1 MNMKQNYMVFHRLSR
16 SIFFSLLL
24 LLTCISRGAAEPK
37 LPLER
42 TGYFYLNNHYIT
54 RDIHDKKVSIPDYL
68 SEGKAVLVELCGI
81 WSVNGQEI
89 HKQGMLKN
97 LYATYGPEGTKE
109 LEVIW
114 VNTDSTTLEEI
125 QGFSY
130 WGNGFDWTDGG
141 TIPYPIL
148 NTSKFSPTYGFLWTY
163 LPKFYLIEPS
173 GWCLD
178 VTKMLLSEDMKLVE
192 NYSAII
198 RELLDKQVGTKSAP
212 IVESIGG
219 VETLF
224 VGETGYFESRT
235 RYWGNLTSIQ
245 WSAEGTTETSD
256 ANTFRPVWSQ
266 PGTYKVR
273 VKVSNEYGD
282 ATKEISVTVLGDEEK
297 VSTFPTKFG
306 FDDSKVPT
314 TWRVYDQDED
324 GYCWLPL
331 AKDQKDRISA
341 EMLATLG
348 GLGGTADALV
358 SYSYYMTHFDFEY
371 EEGFGFYLKPED
383 WLITPTIVIPED
395 ATKATLNYLD
405 GYFYSVEKK
414 ERVDGYKVLLSES
427 GIAPEDFK
435 VTLFNKP
442 TIESSEDKTPAF
454 ERTIDLTPYAGK
466 SIRIAFVHPARYS
479 YEVGTG
485 VIIDEVTVTSD
496 GHNPSP
502 RYTTDQPYIEL
513 STSRKSGSWSFNIDA
528 PEEAQQNCW
537 ADLNGNG
544 MYDLGEEEGFDF
556 RFTNYRKEIGS
567 QKLRIYGDLTR
578 FECSFQEITEI
589 DLSHAP
595 HLTTFVSNYNK
606 GLTQLDLSHNEELIK
621 LEAYGN
627 GLTNL
632 TLGRKP
638 QLKTLDLNSNA
649 LTSLDLHE
657 APLLERVD
665 CFGNHI
671 GAKEAHLLVT
681 SLVNKTA
688 EKPGKLYFV
697 NSTFGKEENQI
708 LVSDVLLAQ
717 SKNWSV
723 IDFNASKPY
732 KGIDNTCY
740 TTELPAITLKAQEA
754 TGEWHLQIKVA
765 EGEARDSVWLDL
777 NDNKLFD
784 FGEELTEDILQNGWT
799 APRGTTSVTLYGA
812 VTQIKCQENKLTEI
826 DCSANDRLELL
837 DCSKNLLSKIT
848 LGTQPALKD
857 LYCYQNQLQ
866 EIDLSQSPNITS
878 LSLNNNK
885 FTTLDLSNNTKL
897 KVLMLSDNE
906 VSALDLSKLTELVFF
921 ACNDN
926 KFTSLDLSKQIKLE
940 TLYCVGNKLTALD
953 LSALQEL
960 LTLSCESNE
969 LTALDLSANKKLEA
983 LYCYENAISASSMKK
998 LFTSLSDRSGKTQ
1011 GKLYAINSSKASERN
1026 GYNLEDIAI
1035 ATAKNWQVNDYKD
1048 GANGGTNPLALEIVT
1063 TPEQIIPQISQG
1075 WLTLSSI
1082 EPQTLG
1088 KLYTA
1093 DGLLIREGKTG
1104 YDGVLRLDVSALDAG
1119 NYILATGQ
1127 VTLKVVL

>member
-130 WGNGFDWTDGG
+130 WGDGFDWTDGG

-235 RYWGNLTSIQ
+235 RYWGNLTAIQ

-282 ATKEISVTVLGDEEK
+282 ATKEISVTVLGNEEK

-358 SYSYYMTHFDFEY
+358 SYSYYMTHFDFKY

-383 WLITPTIVIPED
+383 WLITPTIVIPKD

-442 TIESSEDKTPAF
+442 AIESSEDETPAF

-502 RYTTDQPYIEL
+502 HYTTDQPYIEL

-556 RFTNYRKEIGS
+556 RFTNYRKEVGS
-567 QKLRIYGDLTR
+567 QTLRIYGDLTR
-578 FECSFQEITEI
+578 FECSLQEITEI

-665 CFGNHI
+665 CFGN
-671 GAKEAHLLVT
+671 
-681 SLVNKTA
+681 
-688 EKPGKLYFV
+688 
-697 NSTFGKEENQI
+697 
-708 LVSDVLLAQ
+708 
-717 SKNWSV
+717 
-723 IDFNASKPY
+723 
-732 KGIDNTCY
+732 
-740 TTELPAITLKAQEA
+740 
-754 TGEWHLQIKVA
+754 
-765 EGEARDSVWLDL
+765 
-777 NDNKLFD
+777 
-784 FGEELTEDILQNGWT
+784 
-799 APRGTTSVTLYGA
+799 
-812 VTQIKCQENKLTEI
+812 
-826 DCSANDRLELL
+826 
-837 DCSKNLLSKIT
+837 
-848 LGTQPALKD
+848 
-857 LYCYQNQLQ
+857 
-866 EIDLSQSPNITS
+866 
-878 LSLNNNK
+878 
-885 FTTLDLSNNTKL
+885 
-897 KVLMLSDNE
+897 
-906 VSALDLSKLTELVFF
+906 
-921 ACNDN
+921 
-926 KFTSLDLSKQIKLE
+926 
-940 TLYCVGNKLTALD
+940 KLTALD

-998 LFTSLSDRSGKTQ
+998 LFTTLSDRSGKTQ

-1035 ATAKNWQVNDYKD
+1035 ATAKNWQVNDYKN

-1075 WLTLSSI
+1075 WLTLSNV

-1119 NYILATGQ
+1119 NYILAIGQ

>member
-130 WGNGFDWTDGG
+130 WGDGFDWTDGG

-235 RYWGNLTSIQ
+235 RYWGNLTAIQ

-282 ATKEISVTVLGDEEK
+282 ATKEISVTVLGNEEK

-358 SYSYYMTHFDFEY
+358 SYSYYMTHFDFKY

-383 WLITPTIVIPED
+383 WLITPTIVIPKD
-395 ATKATLNYLD
+395 ATKATLKYLD

-442 TIESSEDKTPAF
+442 AIESSEDETPAF

-502 RYTTDQPYIEL
+502 HYTTDQPYIEL

-556 RFTNYRKEIGS
+556 RFTNYRKEVGS
-567 QKLRIYGDLTR
+567 QTLRIYGDLTR
-578 FECSFQEITEI
+578 FECSLQEITEI

-665 CFGNHI
+665 CFGN
-671 GAKEAHLLVT
+671 
-681 SLVNKTA
+681 
-688 EKPGKLYFV
+688 
-697 NSTFGKEENQI
+697 
-708 LVSDVLLAQ
+708 
-717 SKNWSV
+717 
-723 IDFNASKPY
+723 
-732 KGIDNTCY
+732 
-740 TTELPAITLKAQEA
+740 
-754 TGEWHLQIKVA
+754 
-765 EGEARDSVWLDL
+765 
-777 NDNKLFD
+777 
-784 FGEELTEDILQNGWT
+784 
-799 APRGTTSVTLYGA
+799 
-812 VTQIKCQENKLTEI
+812 
-826 DCSANDRLELL
+826 
-837 DCSKNLLSKIT
+837 
-848 LGTQPALKD
+848 
-857 LYCYQNQLQ
+857 
-866 EIDLSQSPNITS
+866 
-878 LSLNNNK
+878 
-885 FTTLDLSNNTKL
+885 
-897 KVLMLSDNE
+897 
-906 VSALDLSKLTELVFF
+906 
-921 ACNDN
+921 
-926 KFTSLDLSKQIKLE
+926 
-940 TLYCVGNKLTALD
+940 KLTALD

-998 LFTSLSDRSGKTQ
+998 LFTTLSDRSGKTQ

-1048 GANGGTNPLALEIVT
+1048 GANGGTNPLAIEIVT
-1063 TPEQIIPQISQG
+1063 TPEQITPQISQG

-1119 NYILATGQ
+1119 NYILAIGQ

>member
-130 WGNGFDWTDGG
+130 WGDGFDWTDGG

-235 RYWGNLTSIQ
+235 RYWGNLTAIQ

-358 SYSYYMTHFDFEY
+358 SYSYYMTHFDFKY

-383 WLITPTIVIPED
+383 WLITPTIVIPKD
-395 ATKATLNYLD
+395 ATKATLKYLD

-442 TIESSEDKTPAF
+442 AIESSEDETPAF

-502 RYTTDQPYIEL
+502 HYTTDQPYIEL

-556 RFTNYRKEIGS
+556 RFTNYRKEVGS
-567 QKLRIYGDLTR
+567 QTLRIYGDLTR
-578 FECSFQEITEI
+578 FECSLQEITEI

-665 CFGNHI
+665 C
-671 GAKEAHLLVT
+671 
-681 SLVNKTA
+681 
-688 EKPGKLYFV
+688 
-697 NSTFGKEENQI
+697 
-708 LVSDVLLAQ
+708 
-717 SKNWSV
+717 
-723 IDFNASKPY
+723 
-732 KGIDNTCY
+732 
-740 TTELPAITLKAQEA
+740 
-754 TGEWHLQIKVA
+754 
-765 EGEARDSVWLDL
+765 
-777 NDNKLFD
+777 
-784 FGEELTEDILQNGWT
+784 
-799 APRGTTSVTLYGA
+799 
-812 VTQIKCQENKLTEI
+812 
-826 DCSANDRLELL
+826 
-837 DCSKNLLSKIT
+837 
-848 LGTQPALKD
+848 
-857 LYCYQNQLQ
+857 
-866 EIDLSQSPNITS
+866 
-878 LSLNNNK
+878 
-885 FTTLDLSNNTKL
+885 
-897 KVLMLSDNE
+897 
-906 VSALDLSKLTELVFF
+906 
-921 ACNDN
+921 
-926 KFTSLDLSKQIKLE
+926 
-940 TLYCVGNKLTALD
+940 VGNKLTALD

-998 LFTSLSDRSGKTQ
+998 LFTTLSDRSDKTQ
-1011 GKLYAINSSKASERN
+1011 GKLYAINSAKTSERN

-1035 ATAKNWQVNDYKD
+1035 ATAKNWQVNDYKN
-1048 GANGGTNPLALEIVT
+1048 GANGGTNPLAIEIVT

-1119 NYILATGQ
+1119 NYILAIGQ

>member
-1 MNMKQNYMVFHRLSR
+1 
-16 SIFFSLLL
+16 
-24 LLTCISRGAAEPK
+24 
-37 LPLER
+37 
-42 TGYFYLNNHYIT
+42 
-54 RDIHDKKVSIPDYL
+54 
-68 SEGKAVLVELCGI
+68 
-81 WSVNGQEI
+81 
-89 HKQGMLKN
+89 
-97 LYATYGPEGTKE
+97 
-109 LEVIW
+109 
-114 VNTDSTTLEEI
+114 
-125 QGFSY
+125 
-130 WGNGFDWTDGG
+130 
-141 TIPYPIL
+141 
-148 NTSKFSPTYGFLWTY
+148 
-163 LPKFYLIEPS
+163 
-173 GWCLD
+173 
-178 VTKMLLSEDMKLVE
+178 MLLSEDMKLVE

-235 RYWGNLTSIQ
+235 RYWGNLTAIQ

-282 ATKEISVTVLGDEEK
+282 ATKEISVTVLGNEEK

-358 SYSYYMTHFDFEY
+358 SYSYYMTHFDFKY

-383 WLITPTIVIPED
+383 WLITPTIVIPKD
-395 ATKATLNYLD
+395 ATKATLKYLD

-442 TIESSEDKTPAF
+442 AIESSEDETPAF

-502 RYTTDQPYIEL
+502 HYTTDQPYIEL

-556 RFTNYRKEIGS
+556 RFTNYRKEVGS
-567 QKLRIYGDLTR
+567 QTLRIYGDLTR
-578 FECSFQEITEI
+578 FECSLQEITEI

-665 CFGNHI
+665 CFGN
-671 GAKEAHLLVT
+671 
-681 SLVNKTA
+681 
-688 EKPGKLYFV
+688 
-697 NSTFGKEENQI
+697 
-708 LVSDVLLAQ
+708 
-717 SKNWSV
+717 
-723 IDFNASKPY
+723 
-732 KGIDNTCY
+732 
-740 TTELPAITLKAQEA
+740 
-754 TGEWHLQIKVA
+754 
-765 EGEARDSVWLDL
+765 
-777 NDNKLFD
+777 
-784 FGEELTEDILQNGWT
+784 
-799 APRGTTSVTLYGA
+799 
-812 VTQIKCQENKLTEI
+812 
-826 DCSANDRLELL
+826 
-837 DCSKNLLSKIT
+837 
-848 LGTQPALKD
+848 
-857 LYCYQNQLQ
+857 
-866 EIDLSQSPNITS
+866 
-878 LSLNNNK
+878 
-885 FTTLDLSNNTKL
+885 
-897 KVLMLSDNE
+897 
-906 VSALDLSKLTELVFF
+906 
-921 ACNDN
+921 
-926 KFTSLDLSKQIKLE
+926 
-940 TLYCVGNKLTALD
+940 KLTALD

-998 LFTSLSDRSGKTQ
+998 LFTTLSDRSGKTQ

-1048 GANGGTNPLALEIVT
+1048 GANGGTNPLAIEIVT
-1063 TPEQIIPQISQG
+1063 TPEQITPQISQG

-1119 NYILATGQ
+1119 NYILAIGQ

>member
-130 WGNGFDWTDGG
+130 WGDGFDWTDGG

-235 RYWGNLTSIQ
+235 RYWGNLTAIQ

-282 ATKEISVTVLGDEEK
+282 ATKEISVTVLGNEEK

-358 SYSYYMTHFDFEY
+358 SYSYYMTHFDFKY

-383 WLITPTIVIPED
+383 WLITPTIVIPKD

-442 TIESSEDKTPAF
+442 AIESSEDKTPAF

-502 RYTTDQPYIEL
+502 SYTTDQPYIEL

-578 FECSFQEITEI
+578 FECSLQEITEI

-665 CFGNHI
+665 CFGN
-671 GAKEAHLLVT
+671 
-681 SLVNKTA
+681 
-688 EKPGKLYFV
+688 
-697 NSTFGKEENQI
+697 
-708 LVSDVLLAQ
+708 
-717 SKNWSV
+717 
-723 IDFNASKPY
+723 
-732 KGIDNTCY
+732 
-740 TTELPAITLKAQEA
+740 
-754 TGEWHLQIKVA
+754 
-765 EGEARDSVWLDL
+765 
-777 NDNKLFD
+777 
-784 FGEELTEDILQNGWT
+784 
-799 APRGTTSVTLYGA
+799 
-812 VTQIKCQENKLTEI
+812 
-826 DCSANDRLELL
+826 
-837 DCSKNLLSKIT
+837 
-848 LGTQPALKD
+848 
-857 LYCYQNQLQ
+857 
-866 EIDLSQSPNITS
+866 
-878 LSLNNNK
+878 
-885 FTTLDLSNNTKL
+885 
-897 KVLMLSDNE
+897 
-906 VSALDLSKLTELVFF
+906 
-921 ACNDN
+921 
-926 KFTSLDLSKQIKLE
+926 
-940 TLYCVGNKLTALD
+940 KLTALD

-998 LFTSLSDRSGKTQ
+998 LFTTLSDRSGKTQ

-1048 GANGGTNPLALEIVT
+1048 GANGGTNPLAIEIVT
-1063 TPEQIIPQISQG
+1063 TPEQITPQISQG

-1119 NYILATGQ
+1119 NYILAIGQ

>member
-1 MNMKQNYMVFHRLSR
+1 MVFHRLSR

-130 WGNGFDWTDGG
+130 WGDGFDWTDGG

-235 RYWGNLTSIQ
+235 RYWGNLTAIQ

-358 SYSYYMTHFDFEY
+358 SYSYYMTHFDFKY

-383 WLITPTIVIPED
+383 WLITPTIVIPKD
-395 ATKATLNYLD
+395 ATKATLKYLD

-442 TIESSEDKTPAF
+442 AIESSEDETPAF

-502 RYTTDQPYIEL
+502 HYTTDQPYIEL

-556 RFTNYRKEIGS
+556 RFTNYRKEVGS
-567 QKLRIYGDLTR
+567 QTLRIYGDLTR
-578 FECSFQEITEI
+578 FECSLQEITEI

-665 CFGNHI
+665 C
-671 GAKEAHLLVT
+671 
-681 SLVNKTA
+681 
-688 EKPGKLYFV
+688 
-697 NSTFGKEENQI
+697 
-708 LVSDVLLAQ
+708 
-717 SKNWSV
+717 
-723 IDFNASKPY
+723 
-732 KGIDNTCY
+732 
-740 TTELPAITLKAQEA
+740 
-754 TGEWHLQIKVA
+754 
-765 EGEARDSVWLDL
+765 
-777 NDNKLFD
+777 
-784 FGEELTEDILQNGWT
+784 
-799 APRGTTSVTLYGA
+799 
-812 VTQIKCQENKLTEI
+812 
-826 DCSANDRLELL
+826 
-837 DCSKNLLSKIT
+837 
-848 LGTQPALKD
+848 
-857 LYCYQNQLQ
+857 
-866 EIDLSQSPNITS
+866 
-878 LSLNNNK
+878 
-885 FTTLDLSNNTKL
+885 
-897 KVLMLSDNE
+897 
-906 VSALDLSKLTELVFF
+906 
-921 ACNDN
+921 
-926 KFTSLDLSKQIKLE
+926 
-940 TLYCVGNKLTALD
+940 VGNKLTALD

-998 LFTSLSDRSGKTQ
+998 LFTTLSDRSDKTQ
-1011 GKLYAINSSKASERN
+1011 GKLYAINSAKTSERN

-1035 ATAKNWQVNDYKD
+1035 ATAKNWQVNDYKN
-1048 GANGGTNPLALEIVT
+1048 GANGGTNPLAIEIVT

-1119 NYILATGQ
+1119 NYILAIGQ

>member
-130 WGNGFDWTDGG
+130 WGDGFDWTDGG

-235 RYWGNLTSIQ
+235 RYWGNLTAIQ

-358 SYSYYMTHFDFEY
+358 SYSYYMTHFDFKY

-383 WLITPTIVIPED
+383 WLITPTIVIPKD
-395 ATKATLNYLD
+395 ATKATLKYLD

-442 TIESSEDKTPAF
+442 AIESSEDETPAF

-502 RYTTDQPYIEL
+502 HYTTDQPYIEL

-556 RFTNYRKEIGS
+556 RFTNYRKEVGS
-567 QKLRIYGDLTR
+567 QTLRIYGDLTR
-578 FECSFQEITEI
+578 FECSLQEITEI

-665 CFGNHI
+665 CF
-671 GAKEAHLLVT
+671 
-681 SLVNKTA
+681 
-688 EKPGKLYFV
+688 
-697 NSTFGKEENQI
+697 
-708 LVSDVLLAQ
+708 
-717 SKNWSV
+717 
-723 IDFNASKPY
+723 
-732 KGIDNTCY
+732 
-740 TTELPAITLKAQEA
+740 
-754 TGEWHLQIKVA
+754 
-765 EGEARDSVWLDL
+765 
-777 NDNKLFD
+777 
-784 FGEELTEDILQNGWT
+784 
-799 APRGTTSVTLYGA
+799 
-812 VTQIKCQENKLTEI
+812 
-826 DCSANDRLELL
+826 
-837 DCSKNLLSKIT
+837 
-848 LGTQPALKD
+848 
-857 LYCYQNQLQ
+857 
-866 EIDLSQSPNITS
+866 
-878 LSLNNNK
+878 
-885 FTTLDLSNNTKL
+885 
-897 KVLMLSDNE
+897 
-906 VSALDLSKLTELVFF
+906 
-921 ACNDN
+921 
-926 KFTSLDLSKQIKLE
+926 
-940 TLYCVGNKLTALD
+940 GNKLTALD

>member
-130 WGNGFDWTDGG
+130 WGDGFDWTDGG

-235 RYWGNLTSIQ
+235 RYWGNLTAIQ

-358 SYSYYMTHFDFEY
+358 SYSYYMTHFDFKY
-371 EEGFGFYLKPED
+371 EAGFGFYLKPED
-383 WLITPTIVIPED
+383 WLITPTIVIPKD

-665 CFGNHI
+665 CFGN
-671 GAKEAHLLVT
+671 
-681 SLVNKTA
+681 
-688 EKPGKLYFV
+688 
-697 NSTFGKEENQI
+697 
-708 LVSDVLLAQ
+708 
-717 SKNWSV
+717 
-723 IDFNASKPY
+723 
-732 KGIDNTCY
+732 
-740 TTELPAITLKAQEA
+740 
-754 TGEWHLQIKVA
+754 
-765 EGEARDSVWLDL
+765 
-777 NDNKLFD
+777 
-784 FGEELTEDILQNGWT
+784 
-799 APRGTTSVTLYGA
+799 
-812 VTQIKCQENKLTEI
+812 
-826 DCSANDRLELL
+826 
-837 DCSKNLLSKIT
+837 
-848 LGTQPALKD
+848 
-857 LYCYQNQLQ
+857 
-866 EIDLSQSPNITS
+866 
-878 LSLNNNK
+878 
-885 FTTLDLSNNTKL
+885 
-897 KVLMLSDNE
+897 
-906 VSALDLSKLTELVFF
+906 
-921 ACNDN
+921 
-926 KFTSLDLSKQIKLE
+926 
-940 TLYCVGNKLTALD
+940 KLTALD

-998 LFTSLSDRSGKTQ
+998 LFTTLSDRSGKTQ

-1048 GANGGTNPLALEIVT
+1048 GANGGTNPLAIEIVT
-1063 TPEQIIPQISQG
+1063 TPEQITPQISQG

-1119 NYILATGQ
+1119 NYILAIGQ

>member
-130 WGNGFDWTDGG
+130 WGDGFDWTDGG

-235 RYWGNLTSIQ
+235 RYWGNLTAIQ

-282 ATKEISVTVLGDEEK
+282 ATKEISVTVLGNEEK

-358 SYSYYMTHFDFEY
+358 SYSYYMTHFDFKY

-383 WLITPTIVIPED
+383 WLITPTIVIPKD
-395 ATKATLNYLD
+395 ATKATLKYLD

-442 TIESSEDKTPAF
+442 AIESSEDETPAF

-502 RYTTDQPYIEL
+502 HYTTDQPYIEL

-556 RFTNYRKEIGS
+556 RFTNYRKEVGS
-567 QKLRIYGDLTR
+567 QTLRIYGDLTR
-578 FECSFQEITEI
+578 FECSLQEITEI

-665 CFGNHI
+665 CFGN
-671 GAKEAHLLVT
+671 
-681 SLVNKTA
+681 
-688 EKPGKLYFV
+688 
-697 NSTFGKEENQI
+697 
-708 LVSDVLLAQ
+708 
-717 SKNWSV
+717 
-723 IDFNASKPY
+723 
-732 KGIDNTCY
+732 
-740 TTELPAITLKAQEA
+740 
-754 TGEWHLQIKVA
+754 
-765 EGEARDSVWLDL
+765 
-777 NDNKLFD
+777 
-784 FGEELTEDILQNGWT
+784 
-799 APRGTTSVTLYGA
+799 
-812 VTQIKCQENKLTEI
+812 
-826 DCSANDRLELL
+826 
-837 DCSKNLLSKIT
+837 
-848 LGTQPALKD
+848 
-857 LYCYQNQLQ
+857 
-866 EIDLSQSPNITS
+866 
-878 LSLNNNK
+878 
-885 FTTLDLSNNTKL
+885 
-897 KVLMLSDNE
+897 
-906 VSALDLSKLTELVFF
+906 
-921 ACNDN
+921 
-926 KFTSLDLSKQIKLE
+926 
-940 TLYCVGNKLTALD
+940 KLTALD

-998 LFTSLSDRSGKTQ
+998 LFTTLSDRSGKTQ

-1048 GANGGTNPLALEIVT
+1048 GANGGTNPLAIEIVT

-1119 NYILATGQ
+1119 NYILAIGQ

>member
-130 WGNGFDWTDGG
+130 WGDGFDWTDGG

-235 RYWGNLTSIQ
+235 RYWGNLTAIQ

-358 SYSYYMTHFDFEY
+358 SYSYYMTHFDFKY

-383 WLITPTIVIPED
+383 WLITPTIVIPKD
-395 ATKATLNYLD
+395 ATKATLKYLD

-442 TIESSEDKTPAF
+442 AIESSEDETPAF

-502 RYTTDQPYIEL
+502 HYTTDQPYIEL

-556 RFTNYRKEIGS
+556 RFTNYRKEVGS
-567 QKLRIYGDLTR
+567 QTLRIYGDLTR
-578 FECSFQEITEI
+578 FECSLQEITEI

-665 CFGNHI
+665 CFGN
-671 GAKEAHLLVT
+671 
-681 SLVNKTA
+681 
-688 EKPGKLYFV
+688 
-697 NSTFGKEENQI
+697 
-708 LVSDVLLAQ
+708 
-717 SKNWSV
+717 
-723 IDFNASKPY
+723 
-732 KGIDNTCY
+732 
-740 TTELPAITLKAQEA
+740 
-754 TGEWHLQIKVA
+754 
-765 EGEARDSVWLDL
+765 
-777 NDNKLFD
+777 
-784 FGEELTEDILQNGWT
+784 
-799 APRGTTSVTLYGA
+799 
-812 VTQIKCQENKLTEI
+812 
-826 DCSANDRLELL
+826 
-837 DCSKNLLSKIT
+837 
-848 LGTQPALKD
+848 
-857 LYCYQNQLQ
+857 
-866 EIDLSQSPNITS
+866 
-878 LSLNNNK
+878 
-885 FTTLDLSNNTKL
+885 
-897 KVLMLSDNE
+897 
-906 VSALDLSKLTELVFF
+906 
-921 ACNDN
+921 
-926 KFTSLDLSKQIKLE
+926 
-940 TLYCVGNKLTALD
+940 KLTALD

-998 LFTSLSDRSGKTQ
+998 LFTTLSDRSGKTQ
-1011 GKLYAINSSKASERN
+1011 GKLYAINSAKTSERN

-1035 ATAKNWQVNDYKD
+1035 ATAKNWQVNDYKN

-1075 WLTLSSI
+1075 WLTLSNV

-1119 NYILATGQ
+1119 NYILAIGQ

>member
-130 WGNGFDWTDGG
+130 WGDGFDWTDGG

-235 RYWGNLTSIQ
+235 RYWGNLTAIQ

-282 ATKEISVTVLGDEEK
+282 ATKEISVTVLGNEEK

-358 SYSYYMTHFDFEY
+358 SYSYYMTHFDFKY

-383 WLITPTIVIPED
+383 WLITPTIVIPKD
-395 ATKATLNYLD
+395 ATKATLKYLD

-442 TIESSEDKTPAF
+442 AIESSEDETPAF

-502 RYTTDQPYIEL
+502 HYTTDQPYIEL

-556 RFTNYRKEIGS
+556 RFTNYRKEVGS
-567 QKLRIYGDLTR
+567 QTLRIYGDLTR
-578 FECSFQEITEI
+578 FECSLQEITEI

-665 CFGNHI
+665 C
-671 GAKEAHLLVT
+671 
-681 SLVNKTA
+681 
-688 EKPGKLYFV
+688 
-697 NSTFGKEENQI
+697 
-708 LVSDVLLAQ
+708 
-717 SKNWSV
+717 
-723 IDFNASKPY
+723 
-732 KGIDNTCY
+732 
-740 TTELPAITLKAQEA
+740 
-754 TGEWHLQIKVA
+754 
-765 EGEARDSVWLDL
+765 
-777 NDNKLFD
+777 
-784 FGEELTEDILQNGWT
+784 
-799 APRGTTSVTLYGA
+799 
-812 VTQIKCQENKLTEI
+812 
-826 DCSANDRLELL
+826 
-837 DCSKNLLSKIT
+837 
-848 LGTQPALKD
+848 
-857 LYCYQNQLQ
+857 
-866 EIDLSQSPNITS
+866 
-878 LSLNNNK
+878 
-885 FTTLDLSNNTKL
+885 
-897 KVLMLSDNE
+897 
-906 VSALDLSKLTELVFF
+906 
-921 ACNDN
+921 
-926 KFTSLDLSKQIKLE
+926 
-940 TLYCVGNKLTALD
+940 VGNKLTALD

-998 LFTSLSDRSGKTQ
+998 LFTTLSDRSGKTQ

-1048 GANGGTNPLALEIVT
+1048 GANGGTNPLAIEIVT

-1119 NYILATGQ
+1119 NYILAIGQ